1 MLIACVDDSL
11 GMMFHNRRV
20 SRDKAVIADIVK
32 MCGQSCLHIEEYSRK
47 LFEPETLGK
56 CVPVKESEVNVSAGE
71 TENNVS
77 AKKSEV
83 NVSVEK
89 LYDNEHL
96 DHFDGEYFFLENA
109 QSIQNVMKQ
118 ENGIEKL
125 VLYYWNRKY
134 PADQYFPID
143 LTEWSEESREEFPGN
158 SHEKITKVT
167 YVKKQ

>member
-20 SRDKAVIADIVK
+20 SRDKAVIEDIVK
-32 MCGQSCLHIEEYSRK
+32 MCGQNCLDIEEYSRK
-47 LFEPETLGK
+47 LFET
-56 CVPVKESEVNVSAGE
+56 KEGGLEKVEVLDFVSECSFADGF
-71 TENNVS
+71 
-77 AKKSEV
+77 
-83 NVSVEK
+83 
-89 LYDNEHL
+89 L

-118 ENGIEKL
+118 ENSVEKL

-143 LTEWSEESREEFPGN
+143 LTEWTEESREEFPGN
-158 SHEKITKVT
+158 SHEKITKVI